1 MSTILL
7 KSFLPRGVGYLL
19 PLAAIL
25 CALTAHATARAATQ
39 DLRDDDAQRS
49 DDSPGPLRR
58 FMEEHAAHLLLA
70 AGTDYLTKLYS
81 DSVGPSEDPL
91 LFSSAGVI
99 DTWLRE
105 KIAGSSQERG
115 FIEQH
120 GLEALKLAVP
130 VALAGINA
138 GNGEAMARDLV
149 GYAELYFMKRAI
161 VRFAKDVVGRER
173 PPLEFASEDGLGP
186 KKIEELDERDGNHQ
200 SFPSGHASGS
210 FAWAGYLERAIAR
223 KVGMRTPA
231 RAASF
236 TTLYGL
242 AGYISWSRLRRDKH
256 FFSDVAAGAATGIG
270 LSRYYYRL
278 NHPDE
283 YPPASEAIPR
293 RSRFEMLP
301 PMPVPGGLIL
311 MVEVRLGT
319 ERPAPP

>member
-7 KSFLPRGVGYLL
+7 RSFLPRGVCRLL
-19 PLAAIL
+19 PLATII
-25 CALTAHATARAATQ
+25 CALTAHATAHAGLQ
-39 DLRDDDAQRS
+39 ELRDDDAQRS
-49 DDSPGPLRR
+49 DDAPGPLAR
-58 FMEEHAAHLLLA
+58 FLAEHGAHLLLA
-70 AGTDYLTKLYS
+70 VGTDYAAKIYS
-81 DSVGPSEDPL
+81 DSVGPSRDPL

-99 DTWLRE
+99 DTWVRDE
-105 KIAGSSQERG
+105 VAGPSRERG
-115 FIEQH
+115 FIEQD

-130 VALAGINA
+130 LALAGINI

-161 VRFAKDVVGRER
+161 VRFAKDVIGRER

-186 KKIEELDERDGNHQ
+186 KKTASLDARDGNHQ

-223 KVGMRTPA
+223 KVGMRAPA

-256 FFSDVAAGAATGIG
+256 FFSDVVAGAATGIG
-270 LSRYYYRL
+270 VSRYYYRL

-283 YPPASEAIPR
+283 YPPASDVRSGA
-293 RSRFEMLP
+293 SRFKLMP
-301 PMPVPGGLIL
+301 PMPVPGGMIL
-311 MVEVRLGT
+311 MLEVRLGHA
-319 ERPAPP
+319 RPSPQ